1 MRKPQPTERRP
12 TFSNTS
18 ERYMRNCTN
27 LNLMKIEDKI
37 RDEKAMEKKN
47 NVEEICANS
56 LDCMPIKSDNAV
68 REKPARVRI
77 ILSLCK

>member
-1 MRKPQPTERRP
+1 
-12 TFSNTS
+12 
-18 ERYMRNCTN
+18 
-27 LNLMKIEDKI
+27 MKIEDKI